1 MTDYHAGVYIA
12 PRGMVDAPDCFLSR
26 TERTPTIAFSE
37 KTTGAVFLVTLGQH
51 DAPEA
56 YLTQW
61 ISKLTLLRDEVR
73 QQKEDESALVSL
85 LDELEGRA

>member
-1 MTDYHAGVYIA
+1 MTDYHASAYIA
-12 PRGMVDAPDCFLSR
+12 PRGMVDAPECFLSR
-26 TERTPTIAFSE
+26 TERIPTIAFSDMTG
-37 KTTGAVFLVTLGQH
+37 TTFLVTLGQH

-73 QQKEDESALVSL
+73 RESAPVASL
-85 LDELEGRA
+85 LDALNEVDP